1 MGEKQSQIAIT
12 ILLHEVPNETSL
24 QFNMERGKEI
34 FYFDLKKTTQYCNY
48 SFFFCLYMEFK
59 IWKGDHSYIENFF
72 KANYFFARSFLRH
85 NSLFRFKHL
94 KMNHWNFHIKET
106 HQFCTIKKKDNFT
119 DSVIFWGRSWTIYRY
134 INKPVTLHNV
144 EKFKKYDL

>member
-48 SFFFCLYMEFK
+48 SFFFFCLYMEFK
-59 IWKGDHSYIENFF
+59 I
-72 KANYFFARSFLRH
+72 
-85 NSLFRFKHL
+85 
-94 KMNHWNFHIKET
+94 
-106 HQFCTIKKKDNFT
+106 
-119 DSVIFWGRSWTIYRY
+119 
-134 INKPVTLHNV
+134 
-144 EKFKKYDL
+144 